1 MKSFSGKV
9 AAITGAGSGI
19 GQATA
24 IALARQGCHLAISDL
39 NEDSLQETVELLA
52 AFPIRVSTH
61 LVDVSDR
68 EAVYCYAENTV
79 SEHGKV
85 NLIMNNA
92 GVGLGENIENMSY
105 DNFAWLM
112 NINFWGVVYGTR
124 AFLPHLKDTGE
135 GHVVN
140 VSSVFGMIGVPT
152 QSAYNAAKFAV
163 RGFTESLREELDIE
177 RRGVSATSVHPGGV
191 KTSIAR
197 NSRMGDM
204 GAMSTFDSKEEIAD
218 WFERIART
226 TPESA
231 ARTIVAGVRRNRRRV
246 LVGADAVMLDA
257 AQRLMPTGYQRLI
270 EALFSVDRR
279 RKTINRSA

>member
-24 IALARQGCHLAISDL
+24 IALARKGCHLAISDIS
-39 NEDSLQETVELLA
+39 EASLEETVELLA
-52 AFPIRVSTH
+52 GFPIRVSTH

-68 EAVYCYAENTV
+68 DAVYRYAEDTV

-92 GVGLGENIENMSY
+92 GVGLGETVENMSY
-105 DNFAWLM
+105 ENFEWLM
-112 NINFWGVVYGTR
+112 NINFWGVVYGTK
-124 AFLPHLKDTGE
+124 AFLPHLKRSGE
-135 GHVVN
+135 GHIIN
-140 VSSVFGMIGVPT
+140 ISSVFGIIGVPT

-177 RRGVSATSVHPGGV
+177 PCGVSATSVHPGGV
-191 KTSIAR
+191 KTNIAR

-204 GAMSTFDSKEEIAD
+204 GGMSFDSKEEIAEM
-218 WFERIART
+218 FEKIALT

-231 ARTIVAGVRRNRRRV
+231 ARTILSGVRKNQRRV
-246 LVGADAVMLDA
+246 LVGADAVMLDT
-257 AQRLMPTGYQRLI
+257 AQRLMPTGYQRLL
-270 EALFSVDRR
+270 EALFSANR
-279 RKTINRSA
+279 RKKTAPNHSA

>member
-24 IALARQGCHLAISDL
+24 IALARKGCHLALSDIS
-39 NEDSLQETVELLA
+39 EASLEETVELLA
-52 AFPIRVSTH
+52 GFPVRVSTH

-68 EAVYCYAENTV
+68 DAVYRYAEDTV

-92 GVGLGENIENMSY
+92 GVGLGETVENMSY
-105 DNFAWLM
+105 ENFEWLM
-112 NINFWGVVYGTR
+112 NINFWGVVYGTK
-124 AFLPHLKDTGE
+124 AFLPHLKRSGE
-135 GHVVN
+135 GHIIN
-140 VSSVFGMIGVPT
+140 ISSVFGIIGVPT

-177 RRGVSATSVHPGGV
+177 PCGVSATSVHPGGV
-191 KTSIAR
+191 KTNIAR

-204 GAMSTFDSKEEIAD
+204 GGMSLDSKEEIAEM
-218 WFERIART
+218 FEKIALT

-231 ARTIVAGVRRNRRRV
+231 ARTILAGVRKNQRRV
-246 LVGADAVMLDA
+246 LVGADAVMLDT
-257 AQRLMPTGYQRLI
+257 AQRLMPTGYQRLL
-270 EALFSVDRR
+270 EALFNANR
-279 RKTINRSA
+279 RKKTAANHSA